1 LREFVVTG
9 SDAAPILETAEAA
22 LDDVAALIGLLVVA
36 NALLAIGLAG
46 DDRLD
51 AALFEECTKRI
62 GVVPLVGQK
71 FSDARDQAHAGFGND
86 AVGRV
91 AGCQYEYPWTAV
103 IIDDRMDLA
112 VPAAF
117 GDAYR
122 LRLCPPFPPLAQRWI
137 FT

>member
-1 LREFVVTG
+1 LRELVVTSG
-9 SDAAPILETAEAA
+9 DAAPILEAAEAT
-22 LDDVAALIGLLVVA
+22 LDDIAILVGLLVVA
-36 NALLAIGLAG
+36 NALLTVGFAR
-46 DDRLD
+46 DHRLD
-51 AALFEECTKRI
+51 AAFFEEPAKRI
-62 GVVPLVGQK
+62 GVISLVGHK
-71 FSDARDQAHAGFGND
+71 FSDAGDQAHAGFGHN

-91 AGCQYEYPWTAV
+91 AWCQYEYPRTAL
-103 IIDDRMDLA
+103 IIDNRMDLA

>member
-1 LREFVVTG
+1 MRELVVTG
-9 SDAAPILETAEAA
+9 SDAAPILESTEAA
-22 LDDVAALIGLLVVA
+22 LNHVAPLIGLLVVT
-36 NALLAIGLAG
+36 NGLLAIGLTG
-46 DDRLD
+46 DDGLD
-51 AALFEECTKRI
+51 AAFFEESTKRI
-62 GVVPLVGQK
+62 GVVSLVGQE

>member
-1 LREFVVTG
+1 LRELVVTR

-22 LDDVAALIGLLVVA
+22 LDDVATLVGLLVVA
-36 NALLAIGLAG
+36 NALRAIGLTG

-51 AALFEECTKRI
+51 AAFFEETTKRI
-62 GVVPLVGQK
+62 GVVSLVGHK

-103 IIDDRMDLA
+103 IIDNRMDLA

-117 GDAYR
+117 SDAYR
-122 LRLCPPFPPLAQRWI
+122 LRLSPPFPPLAQRWI

>member
-1 LREFVVTG
+1 MRELVVTR

-22 LDDVAALIGLLVVA
+22 LDDVATLVRLLVVA
-36 NALLAIGLAG
+36 NALLAIGLTG

-51 AALFEECTKRI
+51 AAFFEETTKRI
-62 GVVPLVGQK
+62 GIVSFVGHE

-103 IIDDRMDLA
+103 IIDNRMDLA

-122 LRLCPPFPPLAQRWI
+122 LRLSPPFPPLAQRWI